1 MLRLDARSHAL
12 ADIDVDAVDPVGGT
26 PEVPDLR
33 PLLGATVGPGFR
45 RRVDEV
51 LPAERDRAS
60 LLHLLLDDLV
70 GAVLVSGY
78 ALLHA
83 DAIPPQAGLV
93 DAMVGHMGDGC
104 AGWALD
110 GGFIAALRGTGR
122 TATPHGPPAPSLE
135 PADDPQGWH
144 AMAPLPPG
152 ATRRRRRL
160 DVRAPGRTGLHPID
174 AHFRDSHG
182 DGDGNETVVHEYAVV
197 GTVDAADHRIIDLRA
212 DALVLPW
219 VECPGAVASAQQI
232 AGTTFDDLRM
242 RVRRELVGT
251 SSCTHLND
259 TLRSLADLGA
269 LLEHTGDQ

>member
-12 ADIDVDAVDPVGGT
+12 TDIDVDTVDPADGT

-33 PLLGATVGPGFR
+33 SLLGATVGRGFR

-51 LPAERDRAS
+51 VPAERDRGS
-60 LLHLLLDDLV
+60 LLHLMLDDLV

-83 DAIPPQAGLV
+83 GAIPPQAGLV

-110 GGFIAALRGTGR
+110 GGFIGALRETGR
-122 TATPHGPPAPSLE
+122 TPTPHGPPAPSLE
-135 PADDPQGWH
+135 PADDAHAWH

-160 DVRAPGRTGLHPID
+160 DILAPGPHGLHPID
-174 AHFRDSHG
+174 AYFRDSHR
-182 DGDGNETVVHEYAVV
+182 DGEGNETVVHEYAVV
-197 GTVDAADHRIIDLRA
+197 GTVDAADHRIVDLRA

-232 AGTTFDDLRM
+232 TGTTFDDLRM

-269 LLEHTGDQ
+269 LLEHTGNQ